1 MTEKQLESKRKR
13 FSRLNIS
20 KLNVNEFCEQLKSS
34 CEIIFTIECSTISL
48 KSATKFCSLSLRI
61 NFMSGAAQKL
71 ITGLEN
77 VLSDFRLFYGFR
89 QLNKLHMK
97 AKSVLDRMKHL
108 LQHEYAAGSLS

>member
-1 MTEKQLESKRKR
+1 
-13 FSRLNIS
+13 
-20 KLNVNEFCEQLKSS
+20 
-34 CEIIFTIECSTISL
+34 
-48 KSATKFCSLSLRI
+48 
-61 NFMSGAAQKL
+61 MSGAAQKL